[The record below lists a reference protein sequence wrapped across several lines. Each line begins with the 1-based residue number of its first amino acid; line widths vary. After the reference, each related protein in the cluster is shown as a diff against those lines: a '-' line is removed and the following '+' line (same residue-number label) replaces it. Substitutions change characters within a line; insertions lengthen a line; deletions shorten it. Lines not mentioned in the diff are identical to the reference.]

1 MTTID
6 KNLLKDTK
14 KNYQNINN
22 IQVINDG
29 RGTRLMYPLMTTGYA
44 TDVCIP
50 LENGTEINEVFYF
63 YLNNKQLPGI
73 LAEYKI
79 GDKLSLTADM
89 SAIVLN
95 SGKILTGIAL
105 RTFFIN
111 NNLVGVNVIDKR

>member
-29 RGTRLMYPLMTTGYA
+29 RGTRIMYPLMTTGYA

-50 LENGTEINEVFYF
+50 LENKTGVEEVFYF
-63 YLNNKQLPGI
+63 YIDRKQLPGI

-79 GDKLSLTADM
+79 GDKLSLTADL
-89 SAIVLN
+89 STIVLN
-95 SGKILTGIAL
+95 SGEILPGIAL
-105 RTFFIN
+105 RTFYISH
-111 NNLVGVNVIDKR
+111 NLVGFNVIDKR